1 MKLKLWRVRWL
12 LLMLSLRKIVDAFL
26 KRGWRYMLDLA
37 ILMLVIGS
45 SLLSDYKLE
54 DFSISDVTVNRV
66 LFMPVSRTQ
75 GILGRL

>member
-1 MKLKLWRVRWL
+1 
-12 LLMLSLRKIVDAFL
+12 MLYLRKILDAFL

-54 DFSISDVTVNRV
+54 DFSIPDVTVNRV